1 MNVNHEVRAARYRHA
16 IDEAIRHLECG
27 LVHEAH
33 NVLRQACGLTHLR
46 PLMRT
51 TLPPQDA
58 DGNRPQPGAA

>member
-1 MNVNHEVRAARYRHA
+1 M
-16 IDEAIRHLECG
+16 RHLECG
-27 LVHEAH
+27 LVHEGH
-33 NVLRQACGLTHLR
+33 NILRQARDLTHLR